1 MWSALE
7 FFAAGIVASP
17 STVAIALILCVFG
30 YYSTSDRRARALR
43 KLPRPPSTLPVLGN
57 TMDVAK
63 HHRERVHDWL
73 YDESLPYAGKPWV
86 MTTLGRTPAVV
97 LCTEAH
103 FDDVLR
109 QQFDVFIKGSLG
121 SELAR
126 DFFGEGIFAVDDDK
140 WRHQRKTASY
150 LFSHQ
155 MMRDIMEQAVMED
168 AAQVCTILERAA
180 QRGERVELKRL
191 MDNYTTDVFT
201 QIAFGERLGC
211 LRGEHDFDPVFHQAF
226 TRGPIAIQRRAQ
238 TPTWLWKL
246 QRWLN
251 VGPEK
256 QFAEDMEIV
265 NRKVF
270 EIVESVMK
278 RSNDGSMDVED
289 SKAATKKNLI
299 SLFLNGPV
307 VNDIEPT
314 PTLIRDMAL
323 NFIAAGRG
331 TTAQSLSWFF
341 VMINRHQ
348 SIYEN
353 VMEEIRQELPELVAG
368 AKSVPSMDDVQR
380 LVYLEATIKE
390 CMRLYP
396 PVPMNSRVART
407 DTTLSDGTFIPE
419 GTRVII
425 PTYAVGR
432 FKWIWG
438 DDASEFKPER
448 WIDASTGKL
457 TPVSPSKY
465 LIFNA
470 GPRYCLGAKLA
481 MLEIKVLLSA
491 ILSKFD
497 VRIARNPHDVVYAM
511 SLALPI
517 KGELHA
523 DVRPV
528 TPLKMPQ
535 EIAASATTGAS
546 IVGVGG

>member
-1 MWSALE
+1 
-7 FFAAGIVASP
+7 
-17 STVAIALILCVFG
+17 
-30 YYSTSDRRARALR
+30 
-43 KLPRPPSTLPVLGN
+43 
-57 TMDVAK
+57 MDVAK
-63 HHRERVHDWL
+63 HHCERVHDWL
-73 YDESLPYAGKPWV
+73 YEESIPHKGRPWI

-97 LCTEAH
+97 LCNEAH

-126 DFFGEGIFAVDDDK
+126 DFFGDGIFAVDDDK

-168 AAQVCTILERAA
+168 AAQVCAILDRAA
-180 QRGERVELKRL
+180 HAGERVELKRL

-211 LRGEHDFDPVFHQAF
+211 LRGERDFDPEFHEAF

-251 VGPEK
+251 IGPEK
-256 QFAEDMEIV
+256 RFADDMAIV
-265 NRKVF
+265 NGKVF
-270 EIVESVMK
+270 EIIEGVM
-278 RSNDGSMDVED
+278 NGSDAETKNLDD
-289 SKAATKKNLI
+289 SPAVPTKNLI
-299 SLFLNGPV
+299 SLFLNGPR
-307 VNDIEPT
+307 VNGIKPT

-341 VMINRHQ
+341 VMMNRFPKVHD
-348 SIYEN
+348 I
-353 VMEEIRQELPELVAG
+353 VMEEIRQELPELMSGDKA
-368 AKSVPSMDDVQR
+368 VPTMDDVNR
-380 LVYLEATIKE
+380 LVYLEATVKE

-438 DDASEFKPER
+438 DDATEFKPER
-448 WIDASTGKL
+448 WIDTSTGKL
-457 TPVSPSKY
+457 AIVSPFKY

-481 MLEIKVLLSA
+481 MLEIKEHEHVMPDS
-491 ILSKFD
+491 S
-497 VRIARNPHDVVYAM
+497 
-511 SLALPI
+511 ALP
-517 KGELHA
+517 GL
-523 DVRPV
+523 
-528 TPLKMPQ
+528 
-535 EIAASATTGAS
+535 
-546 IVGVGG
+546 